1 MWISTCPEKSD
12 YENWKKN
19 YFVKNQIL
27 IEKGKFS
34 AKIPKNSL
42 VTITTIEDNK
52 IDFDIQN
59 ELADLNQNENTIMK
73 LPYKDDFL
81 PECS

>member
-1 MWISTCPEKSD
+1 MEAL
-12 YENWKKN
+12 KKMRLLLLC
-19 YFVKNQIL
+19 FLSFSLICCDELLKNEEEGDEIL

-52 IDFDIQN
+52 IDFDIKN
-59 ELADLNQNENTIMK
+59 ELADLYQNENK
-73 LPYKDDFL
+73 VY
-81 PECS
+81 S